1 MNRTQLTRSATLLLA
16 ALVLLALAACGSAGA
31 VADARPGSPTPFPTQ
46 TPPPADDTT
55 ADTASP
61 DAASPDAASPDVAS
75 PDVASPTP
83 EPNADFSPTPDE
95 TPAPAGDAPAGTP
108 TRRPTATRPATAT
121 PRPTVTPTSLPQL
134 NPTPALNITGSMR
147 EGVPTPPT
155 AIPSPVPVFDLP
167 EGTTNILLLGKD
179 QNADGSDA
187 RTDTM
192 IIVSINREAQTASMI
207 SLPRDLYVY
216 MPNRIMGRLN
226 TAVNL
231 GGIELLE
238 QTILYNF
245 GIPIHYHAQVDF
257 DGFKQIVDLLGGV
270 SMAVSCPLEDWRL
283 LSPELDPTLEENWGR
298 FKLEAG
304 MHQMDGDLA
313 LWYARS
319 RLTTTDFDR
328 GRRQQQLLQAM
339 LNQSVDLGLVAR
351 APELWSTFN
360 EVVETNMDIGRI
372 LQMASIAPGVRD
384 NGVQHLYL
392 AGKMQAWSVPESG
405 ASVQLPIWEGEDM
418 MYDTFRRLLLPPAL
432 NRADRAPIT
441 VEIINASQYPAQGL
455 LAADNLAWYGFVPV
469 IGPPREPQERTEM
482 TYFGENFKGSYDW
495 LFAWVMG
502 KPQDN
507 IQLSAEEGATNYRVI
522 IGNDYN
528 PCRPAFEAPQAD
540 LSEP

>member
-1 MNRTQLTRSATLLLA
+1 MNRNGLLRLALLIA
-16 ALVLLALAACGSAGA
+16 ALFIGLTLAACSGSAP
-31 VADARPGSPTPFPTQ
+31 VAQVTPFPTATAQ
-46 TPPPADDTT
+46 PTT
-55 ADTASP
+55 ATTDT
-61 DAASPDAASPDVAS
+61 
-75 PDVASPTP
+75 PTP
-83 EPNADFSPTPDE
+83 EPTESPSPAPSA
-95 TPAPAGDAPAGTP
+95 TPAATTDPDSTDTSSGASDTP
-108 TRRPTATRPATAT
+108 RPTATPPATAT
-121 PRPTVTPTSLPQL
+121 PQPTSTPTSVPQF

-226 TAVNL
+226 TAINL
-231 GGIELLE
+231 GGVELLE

-270 SMAVSCPLEDWRL
+270 TMAVSCPLQDWRL
-283 LSPELDPTLEENWGR
+283 ISPELDPTLEENWEQ

-304 MHQMDGDLA
+304 IHQMDGDLA

-319 RLTTTDFDR
+319 RLTTNDFDR

-339 LNQSVDLGLVAR
+339 LNQSVDLGLVAK
-351 APELWSTFN
+351 APELWSTFHD
-360 EVVETNMDIGRI
+360 VVETNMDIGRI
-372 LQMASIAPGVRD
+372 LQLASMAPAVRD

-392 AGKMQAWSVPESG
+392 AGKMQAWTVPDTG
-405 ASVQLPIWEGEDM
+405 AAVQLPIWEGEGM

-455 LAADNLAWYGFVPV
+455 LAADNLAWYGFAPV
-469 IGPPREPQERTEM
+469 MGETRAPQATSEM
-482 TYFGENFKGSYDW
+482 IYFGDNFKGSYDW

-502 KPQDN
+502 MPADN
-507 IQLSAEEGATNYRVI
+507 IQLSDADSATNYRVI
-522 IGNDYN
+522 IGDDYN
-528 PCRPAFEAPQAD
+528 PCRPAFLAPQEA
-540 LSEP
+540 LPEP

>member
-1 MNRTQLTRSATLLLA
+1 MNRNGLLRLASLMA
-16 ALVLLALAACGSAGA
+16 ALFLGLTLAACGGGTP
-31 VADARPGSPTPFPTQ
+31 VAQVTPFPTG
-46 TPPPADDTT
+46 TAAPTT
-55 ADTASP
+55 AATDTPTLEPTVSP
-61 DAASPDAASPDVAS
+61 SPAASD
-75 PDVASPTP
+75 
-83 EPNADFSPTPDE
+83 
-95 TPAPAGDAPAGTP
+95 TPAETAKPAGSNTP
-108 TRRPTATRPATAT
+108 RPSATAPATAT
-121 PRPTVTPTSLPQL
+121 PQPTATPTSVPQL

-167 EGTTNILLLGKD
+167 PGTTNILLLGKD

-231 GGIELLE
+231 GGVDLLE

-257 DGFKQIVDLLGGV
+257 DGFKRIVDLLGGV
-270 SMAVSCPLEDWRL
+270 TMAVSCPLQDWRL
-283 LSPELDPTLEENWGR
+283 ISPELDPTLEENWEQFR
-298 FKLEAG
+298 LEAG
-304 MHQMDGDLA
+304 IHQMDGDLA
-313 LWYARS
+313 LWFARS
-319 RLTTTDFDR
+319 RLTTNDFDR

-339 LNQSVDLGLVAR
+339 LNQSIDLGLVAK
-351 APELWSTFN
+351 APELWSTFR
-360 EVVETNMDIGRI
+360 EVVETDMDIGRI
-372 LQMASIAPGVRD
+372 LQLASMASSVRD

-392 AGKMQAWSVPESG
+392 AGKMQAWTVPDTG
-405 ASVQLPIWEGEDM
+405 AAVQLPIWEGDNM

-432 NRADRAPIT
+432 NRANRAPIT

-469 IGPPREPQERTEM
+469 MGETREPQATSEM
-482 TYFGENFKGSYDW
+482 TYFGDNFKGSYDW

-502 KPQDN
+502 MPRDN
-507 IQLSAEEGATNYRVI
+507 IQLSGAESATNYRVV

-528 PCRPAFEAPQAD
+528 PCRPAFLAPQET
-540 LSEP
+540 LPEP